1 MPALSPL
8 GNRLLQGLQAK
19 HRTVVTTRPQCVVE
33 LPETWAAYLSQLSSK
48 ERGDVGLRTKF
59 SQVSEFFRG
68 SLSAGGRPPLLF
80 SSDWMGA
87 LSNNLVLSGQIAG
100 GCVCGGVEVGSW
112 LTRLVR
118 LAEECAPGSS
128 GTHLQPTAD

>member
-59 SQVSEFFRG
+59 SQVSLFKVLFGPRALLCG
-68 SLSAGGRPPLLF
+68 PPVF
-80 SSDWMGA
+80 A
-87 LSNNLVLSGQIAG
+87 LAQ
-100 GCVCGGVEVGSW
+100 
-112 LTRLVR
+112 RD
-118 LAEECAPGSS
+118 
-128 GTHLQPTAD
+128 Q